1 MKTATTTP
9 HIVVPNPYVK
19 LTLNKSQTDAYVQLT
34 DMYRAFENELMDNPD
49 LTEDE
54 IYKITKEMDDLY
66 DIISEL
72 NPDRTYLA
80 NLSQAGLI

>member
-1 MKTATTTP
+1 MKATTRAP
-9 HIVVPNPYVK
+9 RIVNPNPYVN
-19 LTLNKSQTDAYVQLT
+19 LTLNKSQTDSYIQLT
-34 DMYRAFENELMDNPD
+34 DMYRDFENELMDNPN

-72 NPDRTYLA
+72 NPDRTYLN
-80 NLSQAGLI
+80 NLSQAGLL